1 MFEVE
6 VYDTF
11 FHKQTSKTGHESLGN
26 VNGTLIPG
34 FLKTQEDDDVFFT
47 HINYYTM
54 KEALKQLLIHNKD
67 LNKFKFVETGCSIH
81 GVKST
86 LLWDRFVNFYDGS
99 VVSVILN
106 EDAVNDATPL
116 ISSKSKIINANSFD
130 YLPKIDT
137 LIDFLYLDNINVD
150 FLNPLQSAMHHLEEF
165 NRVRHL
171 LHKNSIILIDDTPVS
186 PEWLD
191 NGKNNP
197 IYSTLK
203 RQFNPKIAG
212 KGSLVNIELEKM
224 GATKILHQYQTL
236 WRL

>member
-1 MFEVE
+1 

-11 FHKQTSKTGHESLGN
+11 FHKQKCKTGHESLGN

-34 FLKTQEDDDVFFT
+34 FLKTPENNDVFFT

-54 KEALKQLLIHNKD
+54 KEALRQLLFYNKD
-67 LNKFKFVETGCSIH
+67 LNKFKFVETGCSAH
-81 GVKST
+81 GTKST
-86 LLWDRFVNFYDGS
+86 LLWDKFVNFYDGS
-99 VVSVILN
+99 VSSVDLN
-106 EDAVNDATPL
+106 ERAVNNTNSL
-116 ISSKSKIINANSFD
+116 ISNKSKVFHSNSLD
-130 YLPKIDT
+130 YLPKVEC
-137 LIDFLYLDNINVD
+137 LIDFLYMDSGDVD
-150 FLNPLQSAMHHLEEF
+150 FLNPLPSAMHHLEEF
-165 NRVRHL
+165 NRVKHL

-191 NGKNNP
+191 DGQNNP

-212 KGSLVNIELEKM
+212 KGSLVNLELEKM